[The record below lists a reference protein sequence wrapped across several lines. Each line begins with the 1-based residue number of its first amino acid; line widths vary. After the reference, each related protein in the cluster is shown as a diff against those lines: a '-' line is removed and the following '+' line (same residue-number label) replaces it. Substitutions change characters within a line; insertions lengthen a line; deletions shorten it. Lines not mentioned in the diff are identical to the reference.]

1 MLFGL
6 FRSKYNEVKEE
17 LRSVHIGLRGAFKH
31 IKKEFDDHL
40 NSINQNT
47 SEIQTLYD
55 HLSEID
61 RKVEK
66 LTERVDELEMYV
78 NPREEAVPSIDLTL
92 REQEVFVTLY
102 AASEKL
108 SLVDVGRRLGFTTE
122 MVNKYA
128 YSMLSKGVP
137 VIIDTKGEEDDEEVL
152 LGVDA
157 NFKTMQAKH
166 SIISIDDNIRRQM
179 VSNKYT

>member
-1 MLFGL
+1 MIFGL
-6 FRSKYNEVKEE
+6 FKSKYDEVKEE
-17 LRSVHIGLRGAFKH
+17 LQSIHIGIRGAFKH

-40 NSINQNT
+40 NTINQNT
-47 SEIQTLYD
+47 AEIQTVYD
-55 HLSEID
+55 HLSDLD

-108 SLVDVGRRLGFTTE
+108 SLPAVGRRLGFTKE

-128 YSMLSKGVP
+128 YSMLGKGVP
-137 VIIDTKGEEDDEEVL
+137 VIIDTQGEDEDVL
-152 LGVDA
+152 LAIDP

-166 SIISIDDNIRRQM
+166 SIINIDDNIRRQM